1 MINLRI
7 KAFTYIF
14 LLISASAWFLIYLLT
29 GLEINKWWDIFLL
42 LPTVAAIVLFLF
54 TLFARWG
61 WRWKVFQDWLVPF
74 PNLSGTWEGSIHTTW
89 LDSKGGQKTGSIPV
103 ILAIKQSFLRI
114 SCVMRTAEMT
124 SYSYTEGFMIQSD
137 SQIKKLVYSYN
148 SNPRIGLA
156 HKSVAHDG
164 TVTLDIIG
172 NPVSK
177 LTGHYWT
184 TRKTT
189 GEISVAFRGRN
200 ILDEIP
206 PNFPPHPVS

>member
-1 MINLRI
+1 MINLNV

-14 LLISASAWFLIYLLT
+14 LVISASAWFLIYLLT
-29 GLEINKWWDIFLL
+29 GLEINKWWDIFRP
-42 LPTVAAIVLFLF
+42 LPTVATIVLFLF
-54 TLFARWG
+54 ALFTRWG
-61 WRWKVFQDWLVPF
+61 WRWKIFQGWLVPF

-89 LDSKGGQKTGSIPV
+89 LDSKSGQKTGSIPV

-124 SYSYTEGFMIQSD
+124 SYSYAEGFMIQSD
-137 SQIKKLVYSYN
+137 SQIKKLVYSYS
-148 SNPRIGLA
+148 SNPKIGLA
-156 HKSVAHDG
+156 HRSKPHDG

-189 GEISVAFRGRN
+189 GDIYVTFRDKKL
-200 ILDEIP
+200 LDEIP
-206 PNFPPHPVS
+206 PDFPPHPVS